1 MEPVSFKEGEKP
13 SWADVNAY
21 LDITLND
28 EVIDKL
34 GLLSFATMS
43 DAKIKRTNAAGF
55 ELNVDALVPFPSRTN
70 KFVPLP
76 QVPLVEKDLAVIVDE
91 DIKWLDISKY
101 IKSKVSSLEFKE
113 EYRGNQIP
121 EGKKSI
127 MFTFTIGDGLTT
139 MTSEEINKV
148 MDGIIKTLNKTCGAT
163 LREE

>member
-1 MEPVSFKEGEKP
+1 MLSVKGCFKEIHFAVP
-13 SWADVNAY
+13 SF
-21 LDITLND
+21 L
-28 EVIDKL
+28 
-34 GLLSFATMS
+34 
-43 DAKIKRTNAAGF
+43 
-55 ELNVDALVPFPSRTN
+55 
-70 KFVPLP
+70 
-76 QVPLVEKDLAVIVDE
+76 
-91 DIKWLDISKY
+91 IS

-163 LREE
+163 LRE